1 MNLTAAKS
9 AGLPALLPLL
19 LTAALLLLV
28 PARPAAATLPP
39 GFVEVTLA
47 SDVPQ
52 AAGFAFLPDGRAFL
66 VRKNGIVD
74 LVTPYATHTP
84 IDTIPGVYTLGE
96 AGLTGVAVDPG
107 WPLTPFVYFFYSQ
120 ASPRMNVVE
129 RYRATGSLTNNV
141 LVDMQLGEPY
151 RILNLPDIMSNH
163 NGGCLRFDSDGRL
176 LVSHGDDVRSCVA
189 QDRSTRNGC
198 LMRLDLSAL
207 PGTGG
212 GPPPEAL
219 LVPPDN
225 PFASDTTGAALVIS
239 YGLRNPYRF
248 SFDPVNDRSYV
259 GDVGGNA
266 WEEIDEVAGT
276 GENFGWPIL
285 EADSPTGVS
294 CGPITG
300 PFEPPIIRYYHDPND
315 STGPPNFFAV
325 VCGPVYRDNPG
336 RYAFPAAYDGVL
348 FYGDHG
354 KGWIRLAKFDGQ
366 EWVPF
371 TVAGQADSL
380 NWALGYARVT
390 DIQRGADGAIYLT
403 TLIGRFVRILYP
415 GAPSAVPPP
424 DATVHARVMPNPFR
438 VGSGFAL
445 LETAETNV
453 TETTVF
459 DLSGRVVR
467 RLSSPRWDGYDG
479 AGTAA
484 TPGVYWI
491 VAGNSIG
498 RVVVVR

>member
-1 MNLTAAKS
+1 MKFTFAKF
-9 AGLPALLPLL
+9 AGIVALLPLL
-19 LTAALLLLV
+19 ILT
-28 PARPAAATLPP
+28 RPASATLPP

-47 SDVPQ
+47 GDVPQ

-66 VRKNGIVD
+66 IRKHGIVH

-84 IDTIPGVYTLGE
+84 IDTIAGVYTLGE
-96 AGLTGVAVDPG
+96 AGLTGVAVDPN
-107 WPLTPFVYFFYSQ
+107 WPAAPFVYFFYSQ
-120 ASPRMNVVE
+120 ASPRQNVVE
-129 RYRATGSLTNNV
+129 RYRASGSLENNV
-141 LVDMQLGEPY
+141 LVDIQLSEPY

-207 PGTGG
+207 PGSGG
-212 GPPPEAL
+212 GPPAEAL

-248 SFDPVNDRSYV
+248 SFDPVNDRTYI
-259 GDVGGNA
+259 GDVGGNS
-266 WEEIDEVAGT
+266 WEEIDEVAGI

-285 EADSPTGVS
+285 EADTLTGVT
-294 CGPITG
+294 CGPIMG
-300 PFEPPIIRYYHDPND
+300 SFDPPIVSYYHDPND

-336 RYAFPAAYDGVL
+336 AYEFPPAYEGVL

-366 EWVPF
+366 DWVPF
-371 TVAGQADSL
+371 HVAGQADAL

-390 DIQRGADGAIYLT
+390 DIQRGADGALYLT
-403 TLIGRFVRILYP
+403 TFIGRFVRILYP
-415 GAPSAVPPP
+415 GAPSAVPSPAP
-424 DATVHARVMPNPFR
+424 MVRARVTPNPFR
-438 VGSGFAL
+438 VGSGFTR
-445 LETAETNV
+445 LETAEAESR
-453 TETTVF
+453 ETTVF
-459 DLSGRVVR
+459 DVSGRVIR
-467 RLSSPRWDGYDG
+467 RLSSPRWDGYDA
-479 AGTAA
+479 AGIAA
-484 TPGVYWI
+484 SPGSYWI
-491 VAGNSIG
+491 VAGSSMG